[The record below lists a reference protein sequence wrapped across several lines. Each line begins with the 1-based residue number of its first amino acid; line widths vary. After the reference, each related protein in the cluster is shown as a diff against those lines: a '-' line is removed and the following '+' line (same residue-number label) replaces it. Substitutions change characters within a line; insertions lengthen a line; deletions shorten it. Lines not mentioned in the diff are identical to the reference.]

1 MMTEQP
7 TDQPTELWL
16 TVAEAARS
24 TGLNAERLRS
34 LARRG
39 SIECRR
45 GNAGL
50 EVHIIDGRPVELRSP
65 TDRPRPSGRPLG
77 RPTNQPIETDRAEEI
92 SALKIALA
100 VAEERARHLQERLD
114 REQGRADKAEAEA
127 ATLRDRAASAMGETT
142 ALRDALADLSRR
154 LDTATAALVELRKPW
169 WQRLLGR

>member
-1 MMTEQP
+1 MTVDRP
-7 TDQPTELWL
+7 TDQWL

-45 GNAGL
+45 GNAGI

-65 TDRPRPSGRPLG
+65 TDRPRPSGRPRD
-77 RPTNQPIETDRAEEI
+77 RPTETDRTEEI
-92 SALKIALA
+92 SALKVALA
-100 VAEERARHLQERLD
+100 VAEERARHMQERLD

-127 ATLRDRAASAMGETT
+127 ATLRDRAASAKGEAT
-142 ALRDALADLSRR
+142 ALRDALIDLSQR
-154 LDTATAALVELRKPW
+154 LDTATAALVELQKPW